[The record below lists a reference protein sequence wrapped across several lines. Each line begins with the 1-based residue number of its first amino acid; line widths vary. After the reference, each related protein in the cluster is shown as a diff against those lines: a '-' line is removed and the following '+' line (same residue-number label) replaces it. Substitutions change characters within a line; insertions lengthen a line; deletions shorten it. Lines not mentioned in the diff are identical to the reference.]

1 MFIKNNKTI
10 ILDIL
15 PNLIAKSK
23 KKIAYLSDKIKFI
36 YELLY

>member
-10 ILDIL
+10 ILNIL

-23 KKIAYLSDKIKFI
+23 KKIACLGYKIKLRR
-36 YELLY
+36 ENK